1 LHHVHERCVRQHS
14 VSGATPLE
22 IAMPFQTRIPSNTME
37 RSQGCQKQHL
47 LSPLSLFARGS
58 SFSEDAYCPF
68 ALDALRQSL
77 ELLRE
82 LFLDEPVS
90 HELVRTMRK
99 KHGQDDPFTPQTST
113 QCSLMDDCPI
123 FLSKAAAEGDPGM
136 GLRNDTSRKPC
147 QKLRQI
153 ASVLKCTS
161 CIPAWIRG

>member
-1 LHHVHERCVRQHS
+1 VHERHHVHERRLHHVHERCVRHS

-37 RSQGCQKQHL
+37 RSQGCQNQHL
-47 LSPLSLFARGS
+47 LSPLSLFARGA

-90 HELVRTMRK
+90 HELVRTMWK
-99 KHGQDDPFTPQTST
+99 N
-113 QCSLMDDCPI
+113 MDRTI
-123 FLSKAAAEGDPGM
+123 LSPLKLQPNAHLWMIALSSFPRLLQKVTLAWGSETIPVANHA
-136 GLRNDTSRKPC
+136 RNSDRSPR
-147 QKLRQI
+147 
-153 ASVLKCTS
+153 S
-161 CIPAWIRG
+161 